1 VAIGGRG
8 VLISGA
14 SGSGKSDLAMRLIDR
29 GAQLVADDYVS
40 LRAEGGRIIAAA
52 PAAIAGRIELRGVG
66 LLTLPYLPQA
76 PVALII
82 DLDLDPERLPDPVM
96 RDYCGIAL
104 PAIGLNALEPSAA
117 IKVEAA
123 LLMHGVSPPCLG

>member
-1 VAIGGRG
+1 

-66 LLTLPYLPQA
+66 FLTLPYLPQA

-82 DLDLDPERLPDPVM
+82 DLDLDPERLPDSVM